1 MAGRLGYCGMDREH
15 LALSG
20 EEVRACWQAPQ
31 AAEPWEGLF
40 SELPRPPPPHTE
52 RVGDG
57 TVLSLRPA
65 VAATAP
71 GDASTASPRGLRAAA
86 EGTHAAPRPTAIPV
100 EPRRQPVAI
109 AVMAPS
115 SPPQGRLV
123 EAPVVRPS
131 GRIATS
137 AELRARSELRADAEA
152 LLEGHR
158 EVAPH
163 DGAIG

>member
-15 LALSG
+15 LALTG

-40 SELPRPPPPHTE
+40 SELPRPQPPDTE

-57 TVLSLRPA
+57 AVLSLHPRP
-65 VAATAP
+65 AATAT
-71 GDASTASPRGLRAAA
+71 GAASPEPWGLRAAA
-86 EGTHAAPRPTAIPV
+86 ESTDDAPRPAAIPV

-109 AVMAPS
+109 PVMAPS

-123 EAPVVRPS
+123 EAPVVRPA
-131 GRIATS
+131 GRIATT

-158 EVAPH
+158 KAAPH